1 MKIGVVGGGQLGRMI
16 GLAGVPLGFKFRF
29 WDPSPTAT
37 AGAVGELFT
46 ADFNDLA
53 AAEDFAAGLDVVT
66 YEFEN
71 VPSATINRLS
81 SLAPCRP
88 GALSLATSQDRVT
101 EKSFFQKHGIPTA
114 PWKAINSTDDLK
126 RAFDEFGPCII
137 KTRRF
142 GYDGK
147 GQFRIQQP
155 QDIDLAFSLLGQHP
169 LIAEKTISF
178 QRELSLIAVRA
189 VDGSMAVWPLVE
201 NEHRDGILHKTIAP
215 AARISDEIKDEAEN
229 AIRTTMEALG
239 HIGVLTIEFFEVDG
253 KLLANEMAP
262 RVHNSGHWTIEGSV
276 CSQFE
281 NHVRAVAGLPLGSCG
296 LRAPSAMINCIG
308 EMPSSADIT
317 SIPGAHFHDYNKTP
331 RAGRKVGHVTIC
343 DEIKPDQQPPFAER
357 AATIENLCVARRHV
371 QNA

>member
-16 GLAGVPLGFKFRF
+16 GLAGVPLGFEFRF

-37 AGAVGELFT
+37 AAAVGELFT

-53 AAEDFAAGLDVVT
+53 AAEHFATGLDLIT

-71 VPSATINRLS
+71 VPSATIDRLS
-81 SLAPCRP
+81 SIAPCRP
-88 GALSLATSQDRVT
+88 GALSLATSQDRAT
-101 EKSFFQKHGIPTA
+101 EKSFFQDHSIPTA
-114 PWKAINSTDDLK
+114 PWKAIDSIDDLK
-126 RAFDEFGPCII
+126 CAFEEFGPCIV

-147 GQFRIQQP
+147 GQFRLQQP
-155 QDIDLAFSLLGQHP
+155 HDVDAAFSLLGQHP
-169 LIAEKTISF
+169 LIVEKMIPF

-215 AARISDEIKDEAEN
+215 AARISEEIKNEAEN
-229 AIRTTMEALG
+229 AIHTTMEALG

-281 NHVRAVAGLPLGSCG
+281 NHVRAVAGLPLGACS
-296 LRAPSAMINCIG
+296 LRSPSVMINCIG
-308 EMPSSADIT
+308 EMPPPADVT
-317 SIPGAHFHDYNKTP
+317 QIPGAHLHDYNKSP
-331 RAGRKVGHVTIC
+331 RAGRKVGHVTVC
-343 DEIKPDQQPPFAER
+343 DEIKSDRQPAFAER
-357 AATIENLCVARRHV
+357 AAAIENLCVVRRRV
-371 QNA
+371 QHA